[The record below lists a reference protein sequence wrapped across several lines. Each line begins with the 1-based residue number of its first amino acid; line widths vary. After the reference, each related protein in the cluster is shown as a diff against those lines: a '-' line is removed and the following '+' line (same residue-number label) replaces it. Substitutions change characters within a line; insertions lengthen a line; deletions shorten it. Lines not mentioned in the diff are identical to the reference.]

1 METSYIE
8 QEIIEA
14 TKISEIA
21 VEENETRIGSESGKA
36 LPWILILAAAAWGS
50 YLKWGQPYVNSLSPF
65 YNQIAIVALAV
76 STIFALGCGCH
87 LLAIGGKSN
96 RVVRRNLRGVVS
108 SLDQFI
114 EESNSRIRQIET
126 DLGRNLISLR
136 PRTMDSLSTARR
148 IIRPLT
154 TTVSSARELVS
165 SGTAVDLIDA
175 DELLSRK
182 LVIVESAMDSLIGAE
197 PVPPLSPDEWIP
209 TISRLLEEVENEI
222 RESTRDTSQRV
233 A

>member
-14 TKISEIA
+14 TR
-21 VEENETRIGSESGKA
+21 VEAPQAIGSESGKA
-36 LPWILILAAAAWGS
+36 LPWIIVLAAIAWGS
-50 YLKWGQPYVNSLSPF
+50 YFQWGQPYIKALSPF
-65 YNQIAIVALAV
+65 YNQIAVVALAV
-76 STIFALGCGCH
+76 ATIFALGCGCH

-96 RVVRRNLRGVVS
+96 RVVRRNLRGVVG

-114 EESNSRIRQIET
+114 TESNVRIRQIET

-148 IIRPLT
+148 ILRPLSM
-154 TTVSSARELVS
+154 TVASARELVS
-165 SGTAVDLIDA
+165 SGTSVDLIDA

-182 LVIVESAMDSLIGAE
+182 LIVVESAMDSLIGAE

-209 TISRLLEEVENEI
+209 TISRLLDEVEQEI
-222 RESTRDTSQRV
+222 RDANADHSQRV

>member
-1 METSYIE
+1 METQKTMETSYIE
-8 QEIIEA
+8 QDVIEA
-14 TKISEIA
+14 TPL
-21 VEENETRIGSESGKA
+21 EETNSPMASESGKA
-36 LPWILILAAAAWGS
+36 LPWIVILAAVAWGS
-50 YLKWGQPYVNSLSPF
+50 YFKWGRPHVEALSPF

-76 STIFALGCGCH
+76 ATIFALGCGCH

-96 RVVRRNLRGVVS
+96 RVVRRNLRGVVT

-114 EESNSRIRQIET
+114 VESNARIRQIET

-148 IIRPLT
+148 ILRPLS
-154 TTVSSARELVS
+154 TTVASARELVH
-165 SGTAVDLIDA
+165 SGTSVDLIDA

-182 LVIVESAMDSLIGAE
+182 LIIVESAMDSLIGAE

-209 TISRLLEEVENEI
+209 TISRLLEEVEREI
-222 RESTRDTSQRV
+222 RNSSSESQRV